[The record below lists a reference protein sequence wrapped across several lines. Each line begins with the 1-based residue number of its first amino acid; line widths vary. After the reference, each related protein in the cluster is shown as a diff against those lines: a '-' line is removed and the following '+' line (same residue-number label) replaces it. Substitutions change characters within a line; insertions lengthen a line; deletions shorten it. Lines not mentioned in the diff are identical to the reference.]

1 MDKEKDFLLSLG
13 LNLQGVPSKTCV
25 KIQTKEEIK
34 TLLPKRNRNSH
45 KGTYGK
51 TAIVAGSE
59 KYTGAA
65 YLSAKSALRSG
76 AGYVAL
82 FVPQGL
88 LNAYMLKIPE
98 VLLEPL
104 NGGSMVKFNEE
115 NFSKLLGCDSIAYG
129 MGMGV
134 SEAVYQGAIYLLK
147 NYSGKLVLDAD
158 GLNSIAKFGSLE
170 DFKNKKC
177 DVLITPHAKEFSR
190 LTRRPLGEIL
200 SNPYLAIREV
210 VSSYQINVLLKG
222 AATVFVS
229 NETKERLLVNVT
241 GNSAQAKGGTG
252 DVLSGVIA
260 GLCSQGLSAFNGGR
274 VGSFLVGLSA
284 ELASKDLSEYS
295 ATPSDFIEYLGKA
308 FLAVAE
314 NSNDKGED

>member
-1 MDKEKDFLLSLG
+1 MEKDFLLSLG

-34 TLLPKRNRNSH
+34 ALLPKRKRNSH

-76 AGYVAL
+76 AGYTAL
-82 FVPQGL
+82 FVPKGL
-88 LNAYMLKIPE
+88 LNAYMLKVPE

-104 NGGSMVKFNEE
+104 NGDSMVEFNEE
-115 NFSKLLGCDSIAYG
+115 NFSKLLDYDSIAYG

-147 NYSGKLVLDAD
+147 KYSGKLILDAD

-177 DVLITPHAKEFSR
+177 DVLITPHAKELSR
-190 LTRRPLGEIL
+190 LTGRTLEEIL

-210 VSSYQINVLLKG
+210 SSACKINVLLKG
-222 AATVFVS
+222 AATLLIS
-229 NETKERLLVNVT
+229 NETDERVIVNVT

-260 GLCSQGLSAFNGGR
+260 GLCAQGISAFNGGK
-274 VGSFLVGLSA
+274 VGSFLVGLAA
-284 ELASKDLSEYS
+284 EFASKDLSEYS

-314 NSNDKGED
+314 NSNDQGED